1 MVGVPGAALA
11 GRGDVLVERPVFDWL
26 FDNPL
31 ISRQARLNSRSR
43 MTVFTVV
50 LYPCLLGA
58 FGALAIATKAPGA
71 VTEQPGRE
79 LREAVFLTVAL
90 QLCLVLLLVP
100 TLAAGA
106 IAGERQGKTFDML
119 ILSRMNSIQIIYGK
133 LVGSLLYIVPLIA
146 ASSPLVLAIFLYAR
160 LSLVGFLWAELL
172 TVVTTV
178 AAASLAILVSTVV
191 PRVVTATVVAHG
203 LMLAA
208 YAVTG
213 LPALAQ
219 GAGSSRDFAG
229 VVPTVAFNPFTALYV
244 VLVDAPSQG
253 DLSGW
258 QRPWASALVQALLA
272 ITSLAAAAALLRR
285 PVRSTRVSPPG

>member
-1 MVGVPGAALA
+1 MRTA
-11 GRGDVLVERPVFDWL
+11 ERPVFDWL

-31 ISRQARLNSRSR
+31 IARQARLNSRSR
-43 MTVFTVV
+43 MTVVTVV

-58 FGALAIATKAPGA
+58 FGVSMIATRGGGA
-71 VTEQPGRE
+71 VTGEPGVG
-79 LREAVFLTVAL
+79 LRQAVFLTVAL
-90 QLCLVLLLVP
+90 QLFLVILLVP

-106 IAGERQGKTFDML
+106 IAGERQGMTFDML
-119 ILSRMNSIQIIYGK
+119 ILSRMSSVQIIYGK

-146 ASSPLVLAIFLYAR
+146 ASLPLVLAIFLYAR
-160 LSLVGFLWAELL
+160 LSLVGLLWAELL
-172 TVVTTV
+172 TVVTTI
-178 AAASLAILVSTVV
+178 AAASLSILVSTVV
-191 PRVVTATVVAHG
+191 PRVVPATVVAQG

-219 GAGSSRDFAG
+219 GAGSTRDFGG
-229 VVPTVAFNPFTALYV
+229 VVPNVAFNPFSALYV

-272 ITSLAAAAALLRR
+272 ITSLAAAAAVLRR